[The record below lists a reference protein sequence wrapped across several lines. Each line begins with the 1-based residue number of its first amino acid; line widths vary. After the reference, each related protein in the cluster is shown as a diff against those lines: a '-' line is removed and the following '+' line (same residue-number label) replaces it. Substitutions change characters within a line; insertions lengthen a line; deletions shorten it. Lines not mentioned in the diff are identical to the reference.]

1 VSAADRSVG
10 AVLTAPDPVAAMKAM
25 RSARR
30 RRYVAR
36 TDVME
41 VLYRVYLGAIAAVF
55 ILAFLA
61 GALHEVSADPES
73 IARIHDHAPAVIGLV
88 VAVLVLAGLR
98 SGARGGP
105 LAIEAAEVRYTLL
118 APVSRRAALRPAAVA
133 QLRTAVLFGA
143 IFGAVV
149 GNFVFRRFPGSA
161 VEWIGSLAA
170 FGALVPVAVLGA
182 ALVASG
188 RKLRLGVASGLGLAL
203 VAWAALDLA
212 LGWNTSPATM
222 LGDLATLPLQHG
234 ASAWLAAL
242 GAVLTLALLAGGLL
256 GIGGLGLE
264 EAQRR
269 AQLVAEMRFSA
280 SVQDLRT
287 VILLRRQLA
296 SERPRRKPWIRL
308 RGAVVPAAPASRSA
322 SPGPGAGR
330 SASASSPPAL
340 GPGGEV
346 AAPARPRF
354 GSATPGSPIW
364 RRDWQSFLRWPLVR
378 VVRVALI
385 AVAAGGLA
393 VGGFDLTPVL
403 FALPGPLLFIA
414 ALDLIEPLAQESDHP
429 TRRLLL
435 PKASAE
441 LLRTHLTAPAVAMAI
456 VLLIAAVA
464 AAAIGGNPGL
474 ALGVGA
480 VVFLPLA
487 VVMVCAAAVS
497 ATNDPYEFA
506 LNPQMAQTVSLAPIM
521 VALLAGFLPLFVAW
535 KVEGGN
541 GARISGALGIDFVL
555 IVFALVGLAALTLRF
570 RKREKEAM

>member
-1 VSAADRSVG
+1 VDQSAG
-10 AVLTAPDPVAAMKAM
+10 AVLTAGDPVAAMKAM

-36 TDVME
+36 ADVME
-41 VLYRVYLGAIAAVF
+41 VLYRVYLVAIAALF

-61 GALHEVSADPES
+61 GALHEVPADPSS
-73 IARIHDHAPAVIGLV
+73 IAGIRSDAPAIIGIA

-98 SGARGGP
+98 AGARGGP

-118 APVSRRAALRPAAVA
+118 APVSRRTALRPAALA
-133 QLRTAVLFGA
+133 QLRTAVLGGA

-170 FGALVPVAVLGA
+170 FGALVPCAVLGA

-188 RKLRLGVASGLGLAL
+188 RKLRIGVASAAGLVL
-203 VAWAALDLA
+203 VAWSALDLA
-212 LGWNTSPATM
+212 LGWNSSPATM

-234 ASAWLAAL
+234 TDAWLAAL
-242 GAVLTLALLAGGLL
+242 GALLTVALLVGGLL
-256 GIGGLGLE
+256 GIGGLALE
-264 EAQRR
+264 AAQRR

-308 RGAVVPAAPASRSA
+308 RGAVVGHAAPRAAAASSAHSA
-322 SPGPGAGR
+322 SPGPVAG
-330 SASASSPPAL
+330 SLPTAK
-340 GPGGEV
+340 
-346 AAPARPRF
+346 PRF

-378 VVRVALI
+378 VVRVVLI

-414 ALDLIEPLAQESDHP
+414 ALDVIEPLAQESDHP

-435 PKASAE
+435 PRASSE

-456 VLLIAAVA
+456 VLLLAAIAAAV
-464 AAAIGGNPGL
+464 IGGNPGL
-474 ALGVGA
+474 ALGVGG

-487 VVMVCAAAVS
+487 VVMICAAAVS

-506 LNPQMAQTVSLAPIM
+506 LNPQLAQTVSLAPI
-521 VALLAGFLPLFVAW
+521 VVSLLAGFLPLFAAW
-535 KVEGGN
+535 KAEGAN
-541 GARISGALGIDFVL
+541 STRLG
-555 IVFALVGLAALTLRF
+555 AALSTDFILIILALIGMAALSWRF
-570 RKREKEAM
+570 NKREKEAM

>member
-1 VSAADRSVG
+1 
-10 AVLTAPDPVAAMKAM
+10 VLAAPDPVAAMKAM

-41 VLYRVYLGAIAAVF
+41 VLYRVYLGGLVAIFA
-55 ILAFLA
+55 LGFLA
-61 GALHEVSADPES
+61 GALHEVPADPGS
-73 IARIHDHAPAVIGLV
+73 IDRIRDHAPGVIGIA
-88 VAVLVLAGLR
+88 VAVLMLAGLR
-98 SGARGGP
+98 AGARGGP

-118 APVSRRAALRPAAVA
+118 APVSRRTALRPAALS
-133 QLRTAVLFGA
+133 QLRTATIFGALFGA
-143 IFGAVV
+143 IV

-170 FGALVPVAVLGA
+170 FGALVPFAVLGA

-188 RKLRLGVASGLGLAL
+188 RRLRLAVASGLGLAL
-203 VAWAALDLA
+203 VVWSGLDLA
-212 LGWNTSPATM
+212 LGWNSSPTTM

-264 EAQRR
+264 AAQRR

-308 RGAVVPAAPASRSA
+308 RI
-322 SPGPGAGR
+322 
-330 SASASSPPAL
+330 
-340 GPGGEV
+340 
-346 AAPARPRF
+346 
-354 GSATPGSPIW
+354 GSGHNGPIW
-364 RRDWQSFLRWPLVR
+364 RRDWQSFFRWPLVR
-378 VVRVALI
+378 IVRVVLI

-435 PKASAE
+435 PRHSAE

-456 VLLIAAVA
+456 VLLLAAVA

-506 LNPQMAQTVSLAPIM
+506 LSPQVGQAVTLAPI
-521 VALLAGFLPLFVAW
+521 VFALLAGFLPLFVAW

-541 GARISGALGIDFVL
+541 GARISGVFGIDFVL
-555 IVFALVGLAALTLRF
+555 ILFALIGMAALTYRF
-570 RKREKEAM
+570 HKREREAL

>member
-1 VSAADRSVG
+1 MLAAG
-10 AVLTAPDPVAAMKAM
+10 DPVAAMKAM

-30 RRYVAR
+30 RRYVER

-41 VLYRVYLGAIAAVF
+41 VLYRIYLVALAAVF
-55 ILAFLA
+55 ALAFLA
-61 GALHEVSADPES
+61 GALHEVPADPGSVES
-73 IARIHDHAPAVIGLV
+73 IRADAPAIIGIA

-118 APVSRRAALRPAAVA
+118 APVSRRTALRPAALA
-133 QLRTAVLFGA
+133 QLRTATLFGA
-143 IFGAVV
+143 LFGAVV
-149 GNFVFRRFPGSA
+149 GNFVFRRFPGTA

-170 FGALVPVAVLGA
+170 FGALVPFAVLGG
-182 ALVASG
+182 ALAASG
-188 RKLRLGVASGLGLAL
+188 RRLRLGVASASGLVL
-203 VAWAALDLA
+203 VAWSALDLA
-212 LGWNTSPATM
+212 LGWNSSPATM

-234 ASAWLAAL
+234 ADAWLAAL
-242 GAVLTLALLAGGLL
+242 GAALVLALLAVGLL

-264 EAQRR
+264 AAQRR

-280 SVQDLRT
+280 SVQDLRS

-296 SERPRRKPWIRL
+296 SERPRRKPWLRL
-308 RGAVVPAAPASRSA
+308 RLAGVRTLPRIARQSANARRSA
-322 SPGPGAGR
+322 N
-330 SASASSPPAL
+330 
-340 GPGGEV
+340 
-346 AAPARPRF
+346 
-354 GSATPGSPIW
+354 PIW
-364 RRDWQSFLRWPLVR
+364 RRDWQSFLRWPVVR
-378 VVRVALI
+378 VVRVVLI

-429 TRRLLL
+429 TRRLML
-435 PKASAE
+435 PRRSAE
-441 LLRTHLTAPAVAMAI
+441 LLRTHLTAPAVAMAV
-456 VLLIAAVA
+456 VLALAAIA

-506 LNPQMAQTVSLAPIM
+506 LNPQLSQTITFAPIV
-521 VALLAGFLPLFVAW
+521 VALIAGFLPLFVAW

-541 GARISGALGIDFVL
+541 SARVGAVVGIDVALF
-555 IVFALVGLAALTLRF
+555 VFALIGLAGLTFRF
-570 RKREKEAM
+570 RKREGEAL

>member
-1 VSAADRSVG
+1 MG
-10 AVLTAPDPVAAMKAM
+10 AVLAAGDPVAAMKAM

-30 RRYVAR
+30 RRYVAK

-41 VLYRVYLGAIAAVF
+41 VLYRVYLGAIAALF

-61 GALHEVSADPES
+61 GALHEVPADPSS
-73 IARIHDHAPAVIGLV
+73 IEGIRTDAPPVIGIAI
-88 VAVLVLAGLR
+88 AVLLLAGLR
-98 SGARGGP
+98 AGARGGP

-118 APVSRRAALRPAAVA
+118 APVSRRTALRPAAVA
-133 QLRTAVLFGA
+133 QLRTSVLSGA

-161 VEWIGSLAA
+161 LEWIGSLAA
-170 FGALVPVAVLGA
+170 FGALVPIAVLGG

-188 RKLRLGVASGLGLAL
+188 RQLRIGVASAAGLVL
-203 VAWAALDLA
+203 VAWSALDLA
-212 LGWNTSPATM
+212 LGWNSSPTTM

-234 ASAWLAAL
+234 TSALLAAL
-242 GAVLTLALLAGGLL
+242 GAVLALGLLAAGLL
-256 GIGGLGLE
+256 GIGGLALE
-264 EAQRR
+264 AAQRR

-296 SERPRRKPWIRL
+296 SERPRRKPWVRL
-308 RGAVVPAAPASRSA
+308 
-322 SPGPGAGR
+322 
-330 SASASSPPAL
+330 
-340 GPGGEV
+340 GG
-346 AAPARPRF
+346 
-354 GSATPGSPIW
+354 GSIW
-364 RRDWQSFLRWPLVR
+364 RRDWQSFLRWPLIR
-378 VVRVALI
+378 VVRVVLI

-435 PKASAE
+435 PRTSSE
-441 LLRTHLTAPAVAMAI
+441 LLRTHLNAPVVAMAF
-456 VLLIAAVA
+456 VLALATIA

-474 ALGVGA
+474 AIGVGA

-487 VVMVCAAAVS
+487 VVLVCAAAVS

-506 LNPQMAQTVSLAPIM
+506 LNPQIAQVASLAPI
-521 VALLAGFLPLFVAW
+521 VVTLIAGFLPLFVAW
-535 KVEGGN
+535 KSEGGN
-541 GARISGALGIDFVL
+541 GTRIGGALGMDFVL
-555 IVFALVGLAALTLRF
+555 IVFALIGLAVLSWRF
-570 RKREKEAM
+570 NKREGEAM

>member
-10 AVLTAPDPVAAMKAM
+10 AVLAAPDPVAAMKAM

-61 GALHEVSADPES
+61 GALHEVPADPGS
-73 IARIHDHAPAVIGLV
+73 IARIHDHAPGVIGIV

-98 SGARGGP
+98 AGARGGP

-118 APVSRRAALRPAAVA
+118 APVSRRTALRPAAIS
-133 QLRTAVLFGA
+133 QLRTAALFGA

-170 FGALVPVAVLGA
+170 FGALVPFAVLGA

-188 RKLRLGVASGLGLAL
+188 RRLRLPVASGLGLAL
-203 VAWAALDLA
+203 VVWSGLDLA
-212 LGWNTSPATM
+212 LGWNSSPTTM

-242 GAVLTLALLAGGLL
+242 GAILTLALLAGGLL
-256 GIGGLGLE
+256 GIGGLALE
-264 EAQRR
+264 AAQRR

-296 SERPRRKPWIRL
+296 SERPRRKPWFRL
-308 RGAVVPAAPASRSA
+308 RGAAASPSA
-322 SPGPGAGR
+322 SPRPGASP
-330 SASASSPPAL
+330 SA
-340 GPGGEV
+340 GDGK
-346 AAPARPRF
+346 PRF
-354 GSATPGSPIW
+354 GSAGPGSPIW

-378 VVRVALI
+378 VVRVLLI

-435 PKASAE
+435 PRLSAE
-441 LLRTHLTAPAVAMAI
+441 LVRTHLTAPAVAMAI

-480 VVFLPLA
+480 VIFLPLA

-506 LNPQMAQTVSLAPIM
+506 LNQSVSQAVTLAPIV

-541 GARISGALGIDFVL
+541 GARVSGALGMDFVL
-555 IVFALVGLAALTLRF
+555 IVFALVGLAGLTLRF
-570 RKREKEAM
+570 RKRESEAM